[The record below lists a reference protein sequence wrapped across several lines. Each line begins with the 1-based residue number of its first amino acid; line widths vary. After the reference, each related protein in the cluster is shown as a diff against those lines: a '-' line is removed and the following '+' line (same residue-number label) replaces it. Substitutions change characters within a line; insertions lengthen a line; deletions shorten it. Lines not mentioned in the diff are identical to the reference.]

1 MYAGRVDPSLKRQ
14 SRETRPWRDPRFFAE
29 QFRVVEGSRKGK
41 RGRRPAAQ
49 FRTVSP
55 GFFSAL
61 AVKLIA
67 GRDFNDADRADGD
80 KVVIV
85 SESLARRMLPS
96 MNAVNVD

>member
-1 MYAGRVDPSLKRQ
+1 
-14 SRETRPWRDPRFFAE
+14 
-29 QFRVVEGSRKGK
+29 
-41 RGRRPAAQ
+41 
-49 FRTVSP
+49 VSP